1 MIDVELRARF
11 EWLEQLVAMN
21 RRKRRQEFC
30 GEKCRMCRG
39 DVRGGYE
46 CRVAE
51 FRRTDGRTIASM
63 V

>member
-1 MIDVELRARF
+1 M
-11 EWLEQLVAMN
+11 AMSRRR
-21 RRKRRQEFC
+21 RRKGLR
-30 GEKCRMCRG
+30 GEQCRLSRG

-51 FRRTDGRTIASM
+51 FWRTDGRTIASI